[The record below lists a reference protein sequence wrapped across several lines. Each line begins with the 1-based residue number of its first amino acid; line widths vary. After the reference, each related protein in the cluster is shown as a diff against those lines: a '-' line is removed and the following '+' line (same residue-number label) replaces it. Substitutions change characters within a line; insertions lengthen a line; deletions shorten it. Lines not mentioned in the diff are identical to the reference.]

1 MAQLPYIQTQDR
13 VLSQIE
19 TQWKSALDPLLANPV
34 SQGILLKNI
43 ALANGTTVINHLL
56 DRNQQGW
63 IVTDVSGAAT
73 IYRSQPF
80 NNKTLTLTSNAAVSV
95 NLLVY

>member
-1 MAQLPYIQTQDR
+1 MSLPYFQTPDR
-13 VLSQIE
+13 ILSMLQS
-19 TQWKSALDPLLANPV
+19 QWASLLNPLLSNAV
-34 SQGILLKNI
+34 SKGNLLTGIS
-43 ALANGTTVINHLL
+43 LANGTTVINHLL

-63 IVTDVSGAAT
+63 ILTDVTGAAA

-80 NNKTLTLTSNAAVSV
+80 NSKTLTLTSNAAVTV